1 MSQSVK
7 LIGITK
13 QITQNELPE
22 LKVRE
27 EMQIFA
33 GKAAGICYM
42 PDDYFSKAFDDDEK
56 SINRSKRN
64 AVNGHYSVYEHGH
77 INLIIQTTK
86 IMAMILNSLNL
97 YATSEKS
104 GRYTV
109 MKPETELEQEMYTKW
124 KNVFVELI
132 TPFYEKYLTEK
143 EIDKL
148 AMENARYMI
157 SVFTP
162 TVMEYTIPYNRAIL
176 TCGWLYELADTIET
190 FVDEHPKVL
199 PKISKYDY
207 FYDRVKDE
215 CNELADLISG
225 QIGITKND
233 HILDDHKKIGIE
245 FFRTFGALY
254 KANMNGKESVDMLSK
269 FKFDNDNINE
279 YFGDVYTSRYK
290 ASFAEL
296 AQGERH
302 RTLHYSMELPERLNP
317 YIPKIIRGSAYEVE
331 WTRDFDKLISNKII
345 PQGTLVDI
353 VEQGRFVDFV
363 LKCKERLCS
372 RAQLEI
378 MEITRDQ
385 LTRFTHYTGNL
396 SYANR
401 ALLEGMIIRPKNG
414 NGDVV
419 VKSRCNFPGYKCKE
433 PCKVVN
439 TNINYYRNA

>member
-13 QITQNELPE
+13 QITQDEMPE

-77 INLIIQTTK
+77 INLIIQTSK

-109 MKPETELEQEMYTKW
+109 MKPETELEQEMYAKW

-176 TCGWLYELADTIET
+176 TCGWLYELADTIEI

-254 KANMNGKESVDMLSK
+254 KANMNGKESVNMLSK

>member
-1 MSQSVK
+1 
-7 LIGITK
+7 
-13 QITQNELPE
+13 
-22 LKVRE
+22 
-27 EMQIFA
+27 
-33 GKAAGICYM
+33 
-42 PDDYFSKAFDDDEK
+42 
-56 SINRSKRN
+56 
-64 AVNGHYSVYEHGH
+64 
-77 INLIIQTTK
+77 
-86 IMAMILNSLNL
+86 
-97 YATSEKS
+97 
-104 GRYTV
+104 
-109 MKPETELEQEMYTKW
+109 
-124 KNVFVELI
+124 
-132 TPFYEKYLTEK
+132 
-143 EIDKL
+143 
-148 AMENARYMI
+148 MENARYMI

-254 KANMNGKESVDMLSK
+254 KANMNGKESVNMLSK

-331 WTRDFDKLISNKII
+331 WTRDFHKLISNKII

>member
-13 QITQNELPE
+13 QITQDELPE

-27 EMQIFA
+27 DMQIFA

-77 INLIIQTTK
+77 INLIIQTSK

-104 GRYTV
+104 GRYTA
-109 MKPETELEQEMYTKW
+109 MKPETELEQEMYAKW

-176 TCGWLYELADTIET
+176 TCGWLYELAD
-190 FVDEHPKVL
+190 L
-199 PKISKYDY
+199 
-207 FYDRVKDE
+207 
-215 CNELADLISG
+215 LSG
-225 QIGITKND
+225 QIGITRMA

-331 WTRDFDKLISNKII
+331 WTRDFDNLISNKII

-385 LTRFTHYTGNL
+385 LARFTHYTGNL

>member
-77 INLIIQTTK
+77 INLIIQTSK

>member
-64 AVNGHYSVYEHGH
+64 AINGHYSVYEHGH

-254 KANMNGKESVDMLSK
+254 KANMNGKESVNMLSK

-385 LTRFTHYTGNL
+385 LARFTHYTGNL

>member
-22 LKVRE
+22 LKVRK

-77 INLIIQTTK
+77 INLIIQTSK

-109 MKPETELEQEMYTKW
+109 MKPKTELEQEMYAKW

-254 KANMNGKESVDMLSK
+254 KANMNGKESVNMLSK

>member
-22 LKVRE
+22 LKVRK

-77 INLIIQTTK
+77 INLIIQTSK

-254 KANMNGKESVDMLSK
+254 KANMNGKESVNMLSK

>member
-13 QITQNELPE
+13 QITQDELPE

-42 PDDYFSKAFDDDEK
+42 PDDYFSKAFDDNEK

-77 INLIIQTTK
+77 INLIIKTSK

-109 MKPETELEQEMYTKW
+109 MKPETELEQEMYVKW

-190 FVDEHPKVL
+190 FVDEHPMVL

>member
-77 INLIIQTTK
+77 INLIIKTSK

-104 GRYTV
+104 GRYTA
-109 MKPETELEQEMYTKW
+109 MKPETELEQEMYAKW

-331 WTRDFDKLISNKII
+331 WTRDFDNLISNKII

-414 NGDVV
+414 NGDFV

>member
-22 LKVRE
+22 LKVRK

-77 INLIIQTTK
+77 INLIIQTSK

-109 MKPETELEQEMYTKW
+109 MKPETELEQEMYAKW

-254 KANMNGKESVDMLSK
+254 KANMNGKESVNMLSK

>member
-22 LKVRE
+22 LKVRK

-42 PDDYFSKAFDDDEK
+42 PDDYFSKAFDDNEK

-77 INLIIQTTK
+77 INLIIQTSK

-109 MKPETELEQEMYTKW
+109 MKPETELEQEMYAKW

-254 KANMNGKESVDMLSK
+254 KANMNGKESVNMLSK

>member
-77 INLIIQTTK
+77 INLIIQTSK

-331 WTRDFDKLISNKII
+331 WTRDFNKLISNKII